1 MYKVEAIIL
10 YAVVYHKSWLFQ
22 KHDLGWTCGWG
33 PRTSYRGCWLGQLGS
48 WEVLQW
54 METGCIKRERGTLG
68 PRLGIFIM
76 EGETHQLHAWG
87 ALERAGEG
95 CHWEWGKEWL
105 FIYLN

>member
-1 MYKVEAIIL
+1 
-10 YAVVYHKSWLFQ
+10 
-22 KHDLGWTCGWG
+22 
-33 PRTSYRGCWLGQLGS
+33 
-48 WEVLQW
+48 

-68 PRLGIFIM
+68 PRVGIFIM
-76 EGETHQLHAWG
+76 EEETHQLHVWG